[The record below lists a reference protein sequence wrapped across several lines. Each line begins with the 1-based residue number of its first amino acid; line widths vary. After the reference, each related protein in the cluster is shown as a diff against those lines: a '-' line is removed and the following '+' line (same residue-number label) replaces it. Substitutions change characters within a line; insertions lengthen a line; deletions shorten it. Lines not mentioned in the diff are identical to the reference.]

1 MALFELLSA
10 FFCLF
15 FVLLIVWYLFMIDC
29 DTVLAIAEKFGRPVS
44 DFAGKVVWVT
54 GASTGLGEAMAY
66 ELASVGAKLILTAR
80 SKDLLQKV
88 KEECIE
94 RSNGKLSKDDILVL
108 SFDISNLEC
117 HKDHVENAINHFKK
131 IDVLINNAARFQV
144 GEIVKTDTEV
154 DKMLFNVNYF
164 GPLNL
169 SKLLCKH
176 FLQKGGGH
184 IVVITSIA
192 GKVGIPSTASYC
204 GTKYALHGYFD
215 ALRMEY
221 NRDNITVTTV
231 CPGIFSS
238 NIFQKTITTSTD
250 KILQKDYE
258 HYECVNMTS
267 ERCAHLAL
275 VASVNK
281 LYESWVAYQ
290 PFLIMLWSGQYLPD
304 LYKIVVGFLY
314 SKSNINQLY
323 EGKWPRNLHV
333 WQPLFQNKL
342 KTV

>member
-1 MALFELLSA
+1 MALPEF
-10 FFCLF
+10 LF
-15 FVLLIVWYLFMIDC
+15 TFIWVAVLLYFLWYLFMTDC
-29 DTVLAIAEKFGRPVS
+29 DTILAIAEKFGKPVS
-44 DFAGKVVWVT
+44 DFAGKVIWVT

-94 RSNGKLSKDDILVL
+94 RSNGKLSKEDILVL
-108 SFDISNLEC
+108 PFDISNLEC

-131 IDVLINNAARFQV
+131 IDVLINNAARYQV

-154 DKMLFNVNYF
+154 DKTLFNVNYF

-176 FLQKGGGH
+176 FLQKGRGH

-204 GTKYALHGYFD
+204 GTKHALHGYFE

-238 NIFQKTITTSTD
+238 SIFEKTITTSTD
-250 KILQKDYE
+250 KILQKDYD

-290 PFLIMLWSGQYLPD
+290 PFLFMLWGAQYLSD
-304 LYKIVVGFLY
+304 VYKIVVGFLY
-314 SKSNINQLY
+314 SKKRINQLY
-323 EGKWPRNLHV
+323 EGKWPRDLLV
-333 WQPLFQNKL
+333 WRPLLQNKV